1 MYVILIHAWKGTH
14 QVAVQGEGSISND
27 NMRDL
32 DSGPWKFSWWGQIEF
47 VVEQHRPKLAL
58 FANAT
63 IALSSISSHVHH
75 YEIVFVKDI
84 NEIHVISVVVVV
96 VFLLWICTQ
105 V

>member
-1 MYVILIHAWKGTH
+1 M
-14 QVAVQGEGSISND
+14 QGKGSISND
-27 NMRDL
+27 DMRDL

-58 FANAT
+58 LENAT

-75 YEIVFVKDI
+75 CEIVSVKDI
-84 NEIHVISVVVVV
+84 NEIHVISVVVFVY
-96 VFLLWICTQ
+96 TQ